1 MGTPKDSFQKIVDV
15 VRDHANSS
23 GYEILSLSS
32 ELMQDYVEELDL
44 SDQDKLTKANEDV
57 QKWKNQVL
65 VFLKAP
71 HQFGSGD
78 LIKCMPIELHENMR
92 FLCADELTPEE
103 EKELDAIL
111 GVE

>member
-1 MGTPKDSFQKIVDV
+1 MAAPKDSFQKLIDV
-15 VRDHANSS
+15 VRSHADSS
-23 GYEILSLSS
+23 GHEMLSLSS

-71 HQFGSGD
+71 HQFWF
-78 LIKCMPIELHENMR
+78 R
-92 FLCADELTPEE
+92 
-103 EKELDAIL
+103 
-111 GVE
+111 